1 MRETLANIAFIN
13 PGTNK
18 ILREEPRVYINKYKI
33 DKKELKK
40 QLIPTDEKLLRLEN
54 YEEFIDKRSEI
65 ISTGISNYM
74 KNLYPQ
80 FYVNQK

>member
-1 MRETLANIAFIN
+1 MREALANIAFIN

-18 ILREEPRVYINKYKI
+18 TLRDEPRVYINKYKI

-65 ISTGISNYM
+65 ISTEISNYM

-80 FYVNQK
+80 FYANQK